1 VCRPLAAALPA
12 SQPTEK
18 SMKDG
23 RKGKATERQSDRAT
37 VSYRKRV
44 GSGGGDEPVKT
55 KSANKVRGGRVGS
68 RK

>member
-1 VCRPLAAALPA
+1 
-12 SQPTEK
+12 
-18 SMKDG
+18 MKDG